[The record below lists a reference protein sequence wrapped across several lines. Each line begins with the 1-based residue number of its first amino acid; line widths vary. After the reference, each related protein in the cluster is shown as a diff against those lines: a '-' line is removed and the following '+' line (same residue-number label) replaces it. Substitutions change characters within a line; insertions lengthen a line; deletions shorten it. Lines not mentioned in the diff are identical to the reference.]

1 MNARGRARGPA
12 SARRRAGS
20 VPAVELRCWRSV
32 VGDLPVLHVAGEI
45 DLATVPELRD
55 AAHRLVME
63 APGRTVAVD
72 LDGVTV
78 LDDTGLG
85 ILLGTAGRARDRG
98 GDVIV
103 VCTTPRLREWF
114 DASGLARA
122 IEVRDRLS

>member
-1 MNARGRARGPA
+1 MIG
-12 SARRRAGS
+12 
-20 VPAVELRCWRSV
+20 E
-32 VGDLPVLHVAGEI
+32 LPVLHLAGEI

-98 GDVIV
+98 GDLIV
-103 VCTTPRLREWF
+103 VCTSDRLREWF